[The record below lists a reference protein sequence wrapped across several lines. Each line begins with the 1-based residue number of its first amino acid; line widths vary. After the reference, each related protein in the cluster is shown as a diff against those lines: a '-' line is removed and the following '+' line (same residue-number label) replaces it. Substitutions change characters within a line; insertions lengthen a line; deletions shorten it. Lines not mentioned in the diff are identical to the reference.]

1 MFTKIYEKT
10 REFIKDNYKGI
21 IILIT
26 IFLLF
31 SVELPFSIY
40 TPGGAVNL
48 NERVSI
54 EGAYEPKGSFNMAY
68 VSMVKGSI
76 PFLLVSKIIPDWD
89 IVPKNKIT
97 YNDEDMQEMMLRERI
112 YLEESI
118 NNATILAYK
127 KANKEINIKKV
138 NNYAGYI
145 TSDAKTNLKVGDN
158 IISIDGR
165 EIDSLATLREYVN
178 TLDEGVKVSLKIER
192 NEKVRDAYATTFR
205 TEDGLKIGVS
215 IITTYD
221 YEESPKLEFKTKAS
235 EMGSS
240 GGLMMSLT
248 IYNKLVS
255 DDIARGKK
263 IVGTGTI
270 DIEGNVGE
278 IGGVK
283 YKLIGA
289 VKNKA
294 EIFIC
299 PYENYEEAVKVAKE
313 RKFDIK
319 IIKAKTFDEALEK
332 LKEI

>member
-127 KANKEINIKKV
+127 KA
-138 NNYAGYI
+138 
-145 TSDAKTNLKVGDN
+145 L
-158 IISIDGR
+158 
-165 EIDSLATLREYVN
+165 
-178 TLDEGVKVSLKIER
+178 
-192 NEKVRDAYATTFR
+192 
-205 TEDGLKIGVS
+205 
-215 IITTYD
+215 
-221 YEESPKLEFKTKAS
+221 
-235 EMGSS
+235 
-240 GGLMMSLT
+240 
-248 IYNKLVS
+248 
-255 DDIARGKK
+255 
-263 IVGTGTI
+263 
-270 DIEGNVGE
+270 
-278 IGGVK
+278 
-283 YKLIGA
+283 
-289 VKNKA
+289 
-294 EIFIC
+294 
-299 PYENYEEAVKVAKE
+299 
-313 RKFDIK
+313 
-319 IIKAKTFDEALEK
+319 
-332 LKEI
+332 